1 MKNKQIS
8 SQDDLGSAVP
18 PIAPP
23 SMPNQQTGN
32 VSSIAPGM
40 GSLIKKKSSPNVIE
54 DALETEQQF
63 YATATTDSGISEFS
77 KATNEN
83 TIPQSQS
90 IPTNSQS
97 TISQFNSEGTG
108 HTRNSSSTS
117 QVSLS

>member
-8 SQDDLGSAVP
+8 SQDDLGNVVT
-18 PIAPP
+18 IAPP
-23 SMPNQQTGN
+23 SIPNQQTGN

-63 YATATTDSGISEFS
+63 FATATTDSGISEFS
-77 KATNEN
+77 KTPNEN

-97 TISQFNSEGTG
+97 TISQEGTG

-117 QVSLS
+117 QVSLSSW